1 MANDACGMPAR
12 YLFLEQ
18 GSSLYGCITMSF
30 LAAQVE
36 EEQAAAERQQASKRH
51 TQQTKQRIEYLCQPD
66 MGCCQVGTLKVAL
79 HWQLHVLG
87 CWLRTRAN
95 TIKPI
100 NLDVRAP
107 QLSRRLLHLQ
117 C

>member
-36 EEQAAAERQQASKRH
+36 EEQAAAERLQASKRH

-79 HWQLHVLG
+79 HWQLRVA
-87 CWLRTRAN
+87 R
-95 TIKPI
+95 P
-100 NLDVRAP
+100 
-107 QLSRRLLHLQ
+107 RLLAARARQ
-117 C
+117 STPST